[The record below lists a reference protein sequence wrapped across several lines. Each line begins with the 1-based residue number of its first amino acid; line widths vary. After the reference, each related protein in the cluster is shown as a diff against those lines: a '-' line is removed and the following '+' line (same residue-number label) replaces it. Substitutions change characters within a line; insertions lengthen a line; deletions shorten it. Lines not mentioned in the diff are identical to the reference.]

1 MKDSSKMTFI
11 MAMEDIFIPMETSIL
26 VIGKMERD
34 QDGENQSTSPG
45 KSMRECGSTVN
56 SWAAEYLSNL
66 KFN

>member
-34 QDGENQSTSPG
+34 QDGEN
-45 KSMRECGSTVN
+45 
-56 SWAAEYLSNL
+56 
-66 KFN
+66 